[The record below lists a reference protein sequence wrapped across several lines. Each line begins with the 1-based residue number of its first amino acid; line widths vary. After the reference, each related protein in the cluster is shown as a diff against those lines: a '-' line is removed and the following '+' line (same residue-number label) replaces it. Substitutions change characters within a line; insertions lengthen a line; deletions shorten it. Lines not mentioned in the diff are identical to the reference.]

1 MNIDPLAEKMRRWSP
16 YNYCFGN
23 PMRFIDPDG
32 MEAEESIDPPAK
44 KDKTS
49 RLAGWNKTVGQYN
62 SNFNSKVD
70 SFFSGNPFSK
80 AADGILDLLNGAAT
94 FVSDGTGLTDVLG
107 MNNNTRD
114 AISGAADLISSI
126 PSMNNEQQG
135 SGLGMAAILVTE
147 IAITEKVPAG
157 RLGNA
162 ATRELNATI
171 AAQLEQRGFTI
182 TGGGGVLPETYLK
195 PLNEGK
201 KGGSFTDVS
210 ATKDG
215 RKIHVNTVDTY
226 KNGTITKREM
236 NNANRIRKQVPNEH
250 LVLIPKKQ

>member
-1 MNIDPLAEKMRRWSP
+1 
-16 YNYCFGN
+16 
-23 PMRFIDPDG
+23 
-32 MEAEESIDPPAK
+32 MEAVESIDPPAK

-70 SFFSGNPFSK
+70 SFFRGNPFSQ
-80 AADGILDLLNGAAT
+80 AADGILDLLNGTAT
-94 FVSDGTGLTDVLG
+94 FVSDGIGLTDALG

-114 AISGAADLISSI
+114 AIAGATDLISSI
-126 PSMNNEQQG
+126 PDMNKEQQG
-135 SGLGMAAILVTE
+135 SALGMAAILVTE
-147 IAITEKVPAG
+147 IAITEKAPVFGSKG

-171 AAQLEQRGFTI
+171 AAELEQRGFTI

-195 PLNEGK
+195 PLNGGK
-201 KGGSFTDVS
+201 KGGSFIDIS

-250 LVLIPKKQ
+250 LVLIPKK